1 MLSGQELT
9 CHYRYDMRDALRIPQ
24 LQWYV
29 EQWDRLTQG
38 IFEARKS
45 IESDEVDSEPDALT
59 DAGAGSE
66 EDNFIQGLID
76 EVIRKV
82 VGSVNDAK
90 GA

>member
-1 MLSGQELT
+1 MLLPGQELT

-38 IFEARKS
+38 IFEAQKS
-45 IESDEVDSEPDALT
+45 VERDDIDSEHALP

-66 EDNFIQGLID
+66 EENVIQGIID
-76 EVIRKV
+76 EVIQKV
-82 VGSVNDAK
+82 VDSVNDAK